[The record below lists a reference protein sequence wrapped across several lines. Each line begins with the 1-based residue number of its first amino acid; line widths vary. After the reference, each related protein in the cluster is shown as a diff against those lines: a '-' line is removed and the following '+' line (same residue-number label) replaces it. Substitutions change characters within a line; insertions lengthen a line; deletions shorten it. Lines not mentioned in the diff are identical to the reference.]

1 MKKEANSL
9 AECPAEKNHHSQVV
23 GSKERIRRTRT
34 GPNGK
39 RAMVSDDAVE
49 SIAKEMEKRTELAI
63 QKIGRSIGF

>member
-1 MKKEANSL
+1 MKKAGNSS
-9 AECPAEKNHHSQVV
+9 AEYLAEKNNHSHAVS
-23 GSKERIRRTRT
+23 SKERAVRART

>member
-1 MKKEANSL
+1 MKKAANSS
-9 AECPAEKNHHSQVV
+9 AECPVEKNNHSQIV
-23 GSKERIRRTRT
+23 GSKERTVRVRT

>member
-1 MKKEANSL
+1 MKKEVNSS
-9 AECPAEKNHHSQVV
+9 AESPAEKNNHSKGV
-23 GSKERIRRTRT
+23 GSTERTVRART

-49 SIAKEMEKRTELAI
+49 SETKEMEKRTELAI